1 MWVRTGGFARCAKIY
16 PALSYV
22 WYIFFARVRQFSELC
37 PTLLP
42 ALVICQLWWSGKY
55 GSTVSIMPWQL
66 LMLMCAQL
74 KPKGPVVSSYTFTLK
89 SCQLLMQEKENA
101 AKTFKNPELRCARA
115 QKKDKFWEQQS
126 LRCSSNNSS
135 ILTSHIFITYTSHTA
150 IRPTQNDS

>member
-1 MWVRTGGFARCAKIY
+1 M
-16 PALSYV
+16 
-22 WYIFFARVRQFSELC
+22 
-37 PTLLP
+37 P

-55 GSTVSIMPWQL
+55 GSTVSIMPSQL

-101 AKTFKNPELRCARA
+101 AETFKNYELRCARA
-115 QKKDKFWEQQS
+115 QHNSKFWEQQS

-135 ILTSHIFITYTSHTA
+135 VLISHRVITYTSDAA